1 MYTHLV
7 KLIQSFACLEDLV
20 PELEYSGLY
29 VEDIIIDGESMLFV
43 SQKDSKVSTGFED
56 FVYDETSMAL
66 IDKKL
71 DIKMIALKKMELIL
85 DLSASTAFDLN
96 KYGQICIEQWFV
108 GQQVAVSFHNGRVL
122 ISTEDDPFGANVI
135 PGTKDTTYHDFVIDE
150 LKKANKMYGVNALNE
165 ASETP
170 TTWIFTVVPKV
181 SENTTSL
188 KHELILVACI
198 NMELLKEV
206 SKDQLWTLGNSI
218 HINTPRYQLIKHI
231 NEVNPTVGSL
241 ISSKRAVRGIITSGV
256 EGLSK
261 SKKEINYGEGAEY
274 IIRANYGKI
283 KAIANCILE
292 NEREKAFEVAPEC
305 NDLVYTMCNKFDH
318 YLIGI
323 NELFRHNQH
332 LRTKKHFALKV
343 GSHPM
348 ASILYDMRE
357 GCAINSAYIHSNFK
371 AHHLIEMI
379 MKNDSESFL
388 KSVNRCR
395 EKLCQKE
402 R

>member
-1 MYTHLV
+1 
-7 KLIQSFACLEDLV
+7 
-20 PELEYSGLY
+20 
-29 VEDIIIDGESMLFV
+29 
-43 SQKDSKVSTGFED
+43 
-56 FVYDETSMAL
+56 
-66 IDKKL
+66 
-71 DIKMIALKKMELIL
+71 
-85 DLSASTAFDLN
+85 
-96 KYGQICIEQWFV
+96 
-108 GQQVAVSFHNGRVL
+108 
-122 ISTEDDPFGANVI
+122 
-135 PGTKDTTYHDFVIDE
+135 
-150 LKKANKMYGVNALNE
+150 
-165 ASETP
+165 
-170 TTWIFTVVPKV
+170 
-181 SENTTSL
+181 
-188 KHELILVACI
+188 
-198 NMELLKEV
+198 
-206 SKDQLWTLGNSI
+206 
-218 HINTPRYQLIKHI
+218 
-231 NEVNPTVGSL
+231 
-241 ISSKRAVRGIITSGV
+241 
-256 EGLSK
+256 
-261 SKKEINYGEGAEY
+261 
-274 IIRANYGKI
+274 
-283 KAIANCILE
+283 LE

-343 GSHPM
+343 SSHPM